1 MQALLQDIQSAWA
14 CAIALDDFGTGYSN
28 LAYLQRFPDF
38 HAQDRPQ
45 LRAEPSEANRP
56 LAELIVA
63 MCRLMRLGVVAEG
76 VETTEQLDWVH
87 THRIE
92 QCQGYLF
99 SHAVAAADFD
109 TLLLEED
116 AVTGGTGAAP
126 KHGDDDV

>member
-1 MQALLQDIQSAWA
+1 VQSV
-14 CAIALDDFGTGYSN
+14 
-28 LAYLQRFPDF
+28 
-38 HAQDRPQ
+38 
-45 LRAEPSEANRP
+45 EANRP